1 MSLLS
6 VWWKG
11 VMAMPMQPKKPCRH
25 PGCPNLTYDK
35 YCEVHASVDRRA
47 SAHERGYTSKWRRLS
62 KLYLKAHPLC
72 EECKRQGKLTPATV
86 VDHIVPHRG
95 NEHLRWSESNWQ
107 SLCKPCHDKKTGT
120 YDSTPKYE
128 YNFWPPGPLISP
140 RRGRTKTAAPIRAN
154 FRKNS
159 LGGYPSK
166 IMKPCRHHV
175 YKVF

>member
-11 VMAMPMQPKKPCRH
+11 VMAMPIQPKKPCRH
-25 PGCPNLTYDK
+25 PGCTNLTYDK

-128 YNFWPPGPLISP
+128 YNFWPQAPWYLHGEGA
-140 RRGRTKTAAPIRAN
+140 RRPPPPFVRIFAKLA
-154 FRKNS
+154 
-159 LGGYPSK
+159 
-166 IMKPCRHHV
+166 
-175 YKVF
+175 

>member
-1 MSLLS
+1 
-6 VWWKG
+6 
-11 VMAMPMQPKKPCRH
+11 MPIQPKKPCRH

-120 YDSTPKYE
+120 TTQVYKYTVKPNKGDGDLE
-128 YNFWPPGPLISP
+128 IIPYQLFNNDFGNNLLQSYLPSQL
-140 RRGRTKTAAPIRAN
+140 AVQE
-154 FRKNS
+154 NS
-159 LGGYPSK
+159 LLLIDRYFYYFSL
-166 IMKPCRHHV
+166 
-175 YKVF
+175 